1 MRISSYENGVTAC
14 EKQEDYKTI
23 FLTTFHYLWPNE
35 LVLRTRIITALFCL
49 LLAKV
54 FTVLTPLLLMSL
66 VDELNLF
73 VKVENRDNFVIWGV
87 LGLALGYGAA
97 RFSSNAFV
105 QIRDFLFVNVAQ
117 NGLKD
122 LSLHA
127 FEHMHCLPLS
137 FHLSRQTGYISKVID
152 RGVRGIEFL
161 LRFVLF
167 SIGPL
172 ILELLFV
179 CILMIY
185 KFDEIF
191 LIIILATIFV
201 YVMFTIRVTN
211 WRVRIRR
218 KMNMWDAD
226 LSHKKIDS
234 LLNYETVK
242 YFSAED
248 HEKEKYLKSL
258 KSYEVFAIKTG
269 KSLSML
275 NFGQALIVTSGLL
288 ILIVIATNKVIDG
301 SLSVGGLIGLNAIM
315 LQLILPLNFL
325 GTVYRE
331 IRQALVDMG
340 ELFIFF
346 KERVEEDEDEK
357 DDLTTIKE
365 GFVFDKVCFS
375 YDGARDVISN
385 VSFSIPVGKITAI
398 VGPSGSGKSTLGKL
412 IFAYYKPSRGKVLI
426 DGKENNKLKTKSMR
440 AQLAVS
446 PQDIVLFNDTLE
458 YNIAYGSNNVSKDML
473 NYVIEQSDLTD
484 LVSSLPNG
492 LSTEVGERG
501 LKLSGG
507 EKQRVAIARMFLK
520 GCCINILDEATCSLD
535 LKSEK
540 RIIENLFE
548 KRGSKTLII
557 ISHRLSSISGADN
570 ILVIEN
576 GRLIREGLHDRLI
589 QESGLYKE
597 MWEKQKRY
605 QSMEKGTDFN
615 G

>member
-1 MRISSYENGVTAC
+1 MRISSYENGVMAD

-23 FLTTFHYLWPNE
+23 FLTTFHYLWPDE
-35 LVLRTRIITALFCL
+35 LVLRTRVITALFCL
-49 LLAKV
+49 VLAKV

-66 VDELNLF
+66 VDELNLL
-73 VKVENRDNFVIWGV
+73 VEVENRDNLVIWGV
-87 LGLALGYGAA
+87 LALALGYGAA
-97 RFSSNAFV
+97 RFSSIAFV

-117 NGLKD
+117 NGLKN

-127 FEHMHCLPLS
+127 FEHMHRLSLS
-137 FHLSRQTGYISKVID
+137 FHLSRQTGYMSKVID

-172 ILELLFV
+172 IIELLFV

-185 KFDEIF
+185 KFDKIF

-201 YVMFTIRVTN
+201 YAMFTVSVTN

-226 LSHKKIDS
+226 LSQKKIDS

-242 YFSAED
+242 YFSAEN

-258 KSYEVFAIKTG
+258 KSYEFFAIKTG
-269 KSLSML
+269 TSLSML

-288 ILIVIATNKVIDG
+288 ILMVIATNKVMDD
-301 SLSVGGLIGLNAIM
+301 SLSVGGLVGLNAIM

-346 KERVEEDEDEK
+346 QERVEEDEDEK
-357 DDLTTIKE
+357 EHFTTIKE
-365 GFVFDKVCFS
+365 GFVFDKVYFA
-375 YDGARDVISN
+375 YDGARDVVSK
-385 VSFSIPVGKITAI
+385 VSFSIPVSKITAI

-412 IFAYYKPSRGKVLI
+412 IFAFFKPSRGKILI
-426 DGKENNKLKTKSMR
+426 DGKEINKLKTKSVR
-440 AQLAVS
+440 AQLAVT

-458 YNIAYGSNNVSKDML
+458 YNITYGSDGVSKDML

-492 LSTEVGERG
+492 LSTKVGERG

-507 EKQRVAIARMFLK
+507 EKQRVAIARMLLK
-520 GCCINILDEATCSLD
+520 RCSINILDEATSSLD
-535 LKSEK
+535 PKSEK
-540 RIIENLFE
+540 RIIENLLE
-548 KRGSKTLII
+548 RKGSKTLII

-570 ILVIEN
+570 ILVMDK
-576 GRLIREGLHDRLI
+576 GRLTQQGKHDRLI
-589 QESGLYKE
+589 QERGLYKV